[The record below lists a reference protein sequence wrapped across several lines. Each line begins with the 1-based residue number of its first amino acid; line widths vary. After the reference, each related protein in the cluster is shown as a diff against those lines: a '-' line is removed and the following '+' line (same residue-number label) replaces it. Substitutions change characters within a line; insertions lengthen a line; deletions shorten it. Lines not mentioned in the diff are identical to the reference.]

1 LLISDVGGSVDNVI
15 AVLPYT
21 MVIIVEMV
29 NEFGYPVA
37 VKKLWFGC
45 EGFI

>member
-1 LLISDVGGSVDNVI
+1 MLVGDVRSGVDNVV

-21 MVIIVEMV
+21 KVIIVEVV

-37 VKKLWFGC
+37 AKKLWFGC